1 MQYEIGGV
9 TNDSD
14 EDVDVTKMDLG
25 KSGKGPMN
33 RFDFDN
39 EDDYGEYMAKREAL
53 PKAAFQYGQKNRD
66 RGRDITKGGKG
77 GKNEKQKLDQQFQKI
92 QNIMKKRDETRKAGG
107 DYHKVNY

>member
-1 MQYEIGGV
+1 M
-9 TNDSD
+9 SFPF
-14 EDVDVTKMDLG
+14 L
-25 KSGKGPMN
+25 
-33 RFDFDN
+33 
-39 EDDYGEYMAKREAL
+39 
-53 PKAAFQYGQKNRD
+53 D

>member
-1 MQYEIGGV
+1 MV
-9 TNDSD
+9 
-14 EDVDVTKMDLG
+14 
-25 KSGKGPMN
+25 
-33 RFDFDN
+33 
-39 EDDYGEYMAKREAL
+39 KRIEVNFINVFNKVHYNFSYL
-53 PKAAFQYGQKNRD
+53 D